1 MFSLISL
8 SMPLAALGGGT
19 VVGQLIAWKDYPVM
33 FAVLGATW
41 IVLPLAAWQLEHC
54 SLADRTKAKAKTGT
68 GQGRV
73 DRAFYLVILAVA
85 LSTLA
90 ISIGRMGTSLSMQ
103 ALAFSPSSVASTA
116 TISGLITVP
125 VVLLLGPLSDRLNRR
140 HILAFGY
147 VLVGGGVM
155 TLAGA
160 TQLWHFW
167 LAATLLLIAR
177 CVNGAMGA
185 ALATDILA
193 PEELVRGLSWL
204 NAMGWGS
211 GVFSF
216 AIGGYLV
223 NHLGAEAV
231 YVTASLLA
239 VVAAI
244 QLEWRSLRPRR
255 AVPKAVEIRTRT
267 GEHARQEVTVDVT
280 AGDSRQRQRA

>member
-1 MFSLISL
+1 
-8 SMPLAALGGGT
+8 MPLAALGGGT
-19 VVGQLIAWKDYPVM
+19 AVGQLIAWKDFPVM

-41 IVLPLAAWQLEHC
+41 IVLPLAAWQLENC
-54 SLADRTKAKAKTGT
+54 SLADRTKGKAKKGT
-68 GQGRV
+68 GKGRV
-73 DRAFYLVILAVA
+73 DRAFYLVILAIA

-90 ISIGRMGTSLSMQ
+90 ISVGRLGTSLSMQ

-116 TISGLITVP
+116 TISGLLTVP

-147 VLVGGGVM
+147 LLVGGGVV
-155 TLAGA
+155 TLAVA

-167 LAATLLLIAR
+167 LAATLLLTAR

-185 ALATDILA
+185 ALATDMLA
-193 PEELVRGLSWL
+193 PEELVRGLSWI
-204 NAMGWGS
+204 NAMGWAS
-211 GVFSF
+211 GVLSF

-223 NHLGAEAV
+223 NRVGAEAV

-244 QLEWRSLRPRR
+244 QLEWRNLRPPWG
-255 AVPKAVEIRTRT
+255 VPKVVEIRTRS
-267 GEHARQEVTVDVT
+267 GEHARQEVTVHTT
-280 AGDSRQRQRA
+280 AADSRHRQRA